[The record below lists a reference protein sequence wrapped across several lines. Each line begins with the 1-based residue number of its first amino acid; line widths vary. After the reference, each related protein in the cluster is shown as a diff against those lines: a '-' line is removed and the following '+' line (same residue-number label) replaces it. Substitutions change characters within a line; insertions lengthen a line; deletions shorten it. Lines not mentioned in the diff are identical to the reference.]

1 MTANNNNLTPQ
12 EQLARVVREETD
24 GGRRVVRFFMQVA
37 DGELDHE
44 GFKPNHRMDSAKEL
58 VKIGLTEFED
68 YINSHLAPAKRRAPK
83 SRRPSPDTQLSPE
96 IEEAREELAKY
107 ARELTN
113 DGRKVLTLYSQ
124 VMDGLRNDEGFKPH
138 HRIAAGK
145 ELLIRGFG
153 PVSAWSE
160 PVIETQTQAEP
171 QPEPAPAPAAEPQP
185 QTHPTLVLTP
195 AVSEYLSEAAK
206 AYDEQSPFRQLLP
219 QQVLDIVDGEEPL
232 EECPCAKD
240 EYEGREPYCPDKE
253 GECPYYGIQWPEF
266 TEEEMERM
274 SEYARRGLRVRA
286 ELLDSANPSK
296 DDP

>member
-68 YINSHLAPAKRRAPK
+68 YINSHPASAKRRAPK
-83 SRRPSPDTQLSPE
+83 SRRPPPDTQLSPE

-138 HRIAAGK
+138 HRIAAGR
-145 ELLIRGFG
+145 ELLLRGFG
-153 PVSAWSE
+153 PVSPWTE
-160 PVIETQTQAEP
+160 PAVEP
-171 QPEPAPAPAAEPQP
+171 QPQTETRTEPVAAQPQP

-195 AVSEYLSEAAK
+195 AVSEYISEAVE
-206 AYDEQSPFRQLLP
+206 AYKETSPYRELLP
-219 QQVLDIVDGEEPL
+219 QEILDIVDGDDPL
-232 EECPCAKD
+232 DDCPCAID
-240 EYEGREPYCPDKE
+240 EDEGREPYCPDKE
-253 GECPYYGIQWPEF
+253 GECPYYGLKWPEF
-266 TEEEMERM
+266 SEEERERM
-274 SEYARRGLRVRA
+274 KQWTLRGLRMRA
-286 ELLDSANPSK
+286 EMSGYANPSEH
-296 DDP
+296 DP